1 MLGDAD
7 DMASRLWRVLPNNWF
22 NQTSPLLNGV
32 LTGLG
37 TGWAAVYALI
47 SAVRGVARIA
57 TSTGAF
63 LDSAAYDFFGTALLR
78 WPNETDAA
86 YLTRVQQEMLRPR
99 GTRAAV
105 VLALSELTGKMPI
118 IFEPAL
124 TSDTG
129 GYTLGGVGYGAAGGY
144 GSLML
149 PFQAFITAFR
159 PVGCGI
165 AQIAGYDTGGYL
177 AYGNLPALQI
187 DSQIFATVEAT
198 TPIGTV
204 AWTRISN

>member
-1 MLGDAD
+1 L
-7 DMASRLWRVLPNNWF
+7 
-22 NQTSPLLNGV
+22 Q
-32 LTGLG
+32 
-37 TGWAAVYALI
+37 
-47 SAVRGVARIA
+47 
-57 TSTGAF
+57 
-63 LDSAAYDFFGTALLR
+63 R
-78 WPNETDAA
+78 WPNEADAA
-86 YLTRVQQEMLRPR
+86 YLTRIQQEMLRPR

-105 VLALSELTGKMPI
+105 ILALSELTGRVPS

-198 TPIGTV
+198 TPIGTIT
-204 AWTRISN
+204 WTRISN